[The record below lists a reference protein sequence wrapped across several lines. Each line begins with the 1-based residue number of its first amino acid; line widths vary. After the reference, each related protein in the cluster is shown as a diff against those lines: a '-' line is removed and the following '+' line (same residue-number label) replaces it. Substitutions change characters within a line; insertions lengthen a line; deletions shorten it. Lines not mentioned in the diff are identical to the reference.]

1 MYDSKDDRQVVGILN
16 YLIFYILKMEQYSN
30 QNQESSLFGLGFDQS
45 IKSHLAEAAR
55 WAKFLAI
62 VGFVLCG
69 LIVILS
75 FFMGTILSSMGSYN
89 DSDDVGL
96 GAGLG
101 VFVTIFYLAI
111 GVLYFFPC
119 LFLFRFA
126 VNMTAAL
133 NTNDQLNL
141 NRSFQNLKIMFRYVG
156 ILTIVVLSLYVLAF
170 VFGVIGAA
178 LMG

>member
-1 MYDSKDDRQVVGILN
+1 
-16 YLIFYILKMEQYSN
+16 MEQYSN

-55 WAKFLAI
+55 WAKFLAL
-62 VGFVLCG
+62 VGFVICG

-89 DSDDVGL
+89 DLDD

-101 VFVTIFYLAI
+101 IFLTIIYLAI

-126 VNMTAAL
+126 INMTAAL
-133 NTNDQLNL
+133 NTNDQLTL

-156 ILTIVVLSLYVLAF
+156 ILTIVVLSLYILGFLFGMLGVL
-170 VFGVIGAA
+170 
-178 LMG
+178 MR